1 MKTFAAALLAT
12 YALGAQIKADM
23 GSEQFFHS
31 DETLVNQASIQTAA
45 ANVDQAGY
53 FDEGG
58 PDFMDSS
65 AFTSGV
71 NLTADTMIAIEAIR
85 LGINQIQ
92 VRYNDLKGRHDKN
105 VSDFT

>member
-12 YALGAQIKADM
+12 SVLGAQIKADI

-31 DETLVNQASIQTAA
+31 DDALVNQGSIQTAA
-45 ANVDQAGY
+45 ANVDATGY
-53 FDEGG
+53 FDQGG
-58 PDFMDSS
+58 PDFMDTA

-92 VRYNDLKGRHDKN
+92 VKYNGLKARHD
-105 VSDFT
+105 